1 MRDREMEHVVAA
13 NLDLDERVATWRRQ
27 HADGTLRDA
36 VADLELWPT
45 NPDDPDAQRMIWLAL
60 RRIGDPVATRLG
72 FPAMRAASIVPAVGD
87 AGPGAPAA
95 TAGAAPDCAAGTLET
110 DGRTM

>member
-1 MRDREMEHVVAA
+1 
-13 NLDLDERVATWRRQ
+13 
-27 HADGTLRDA
+27 
-36 VADLELWPT
+36 
-45 NPDDPDAQRMIWLAL
+45 
-60 RRIGDPVATRLG
+60 
-72 FPAMRAASIVPAVGD
+72 MRAASIVPAVWD